1 MLKPL
6 KFRQPQSQTN
16 FRNQLNGVTKPFL
29 SLFLPLTALVG
40 TGLVAFYQIQTN
52 LVWHEIADNE
62 QNEVEMK
69 TALFANR
76 LSFIRADLMVLAS
89 QHELHVIFDA
99 VSKRNTV
106 RESQAALA
114 EEYQII
120 SQQKQQYDQIRF
132 LDKTGQEVVRV
143 NLNRGQASIVPDER
157 LKNQFQRYWF
167 KDTLVLQAGEVFISP
182 LDLNIE
188 AGKID
193 RPLKPT
199 IRFGT
204 PVFDKRGRK
213 SGIVV
218 LNYLAQDFLQDLS
231 PNKSHSFGNISLL
244 NAEGYWL
251 KGPKPED
258 EWGFM
263 YDNGRD
269 RTFARAFPEA
279 WQQIRDRPTGQFHN
293 REGLYTFTTIYPL
306 LEIQKARSSTGS
318 TNPVGPSKAAIDPK
332 SYSWKLIA
340 HVPMTILTQRS
351 QVMRDQILFLFAGLT
366 GLIAIGSWLLVQAK
380 IKDQQSEQEVK
391 GLEKTLQDVH
401 RNQSQL
407 VQTEKMVSL
416 GQLVAGV
423 AHEINN
429 PVNFIHGNLNHMDE
443 YAQNLLKLIQLYQKH
458 YPHPIAEIQAEAD
471 TVDLEFLQE
480 DLPKLIASMKI
491 GADRICQIVLS
502 LRNFSRMDES
512 DYKAVDIHEG
522 LESTLL
528 ILEHRLKAKPEHQA
542 IEIVKD
548 YNKLP
553 AVECYAGQLNQVFM
567 NILANAIDAL
577 EEVTAKGIDREI
589 PNHPSQITIR
599 TSLID
604 AKWVEIAISDNG
616 IGMSEAVRKRIF
628 DPFFTTKSIGK
639 GTGMGMPISYQIVT
653 EKHGGKLDCFSIP
666 GKGTKFIIKIPV
678 RQQVSSP
685 V

>member
-1 MLKPL
+1 MLKSL

-16 FRNQLNGVTKPFL
+16 FRNQLNAVTKPFL

-40 TGLVAFYQIQTN
+40 TGLVTFSQIQAN
-52 LVWHEIADNE
+52 LVWREIADNE
-62 QNEVEMK
+62 RDEVEMK
-69 TALFANR
+69 TALFANQ

-89 QHELHVIFDA
+89 QHELQIILDSVG
-99 VSKRNTV
+99 KRNTV
-106 RESQAALA
+106 REFQAALA

-143 NLNRGQASIVPDER
+143 NLNKRQSSIVPEER
-157 LKNQFQRYWF
+157 LQNQSQRYWF
-167 KDTLVLQAGEVFISP
+167 KDTIVLQAGEVFISP

-204 PVFDKRGRK
+204 PVFDGRGRK

-218 LNYLAQDFLQDLS
+218 LNYLAQNFLQDLS
-231 PNKSHSFGNISLL
+231 PEKSHSFGNISLL

-318 TNPVGPSKAAIDPK
+318 TNPVGSSQAAIDPK
-332 SYSWKLIA
+332 FYAWKLIA
-340 HVPMTILTQRS
+340 HVPMAILTQRS

-380 IKDQQSEQEVK
+380 LKSQQSEQEVK
-391 GLEKTLQDVH
+391 GLEKTLQDVN
-401 RNQSQL
+401 RNQAQL
-407 VQTEKMVSL
+407 VQTEKMASL

-429 PVNFIHGNLNHMDE
+429 PVNFIHGNLSHMDE
-443 YAQNLLKLIQLYQKH
+443 YAQNLLKLIHLYQKH
-458 YPHPIAEIQAEAD
+458 YPHPVSEIQAEAD

-480 DLPKLIASMKI
+480 DLPQILTSMKI
-491 GADRICQIVLS
+491 GSDRIRQIVLS
-502 LRNFSRMDES
+502 LRNFSRMDEA

-528 ILEHRLKAKPEHQA
+528 ILQHRLKAKPEHLV
-542 IEIVKD
+542 IEIIKEYDNLPLVK
-548 YNKLP
+548 
-553 AVECYAGQLNQVFM
+553 CYPGQLNQVFM
-567 NILANAIDAL
+567 NILTNAIDAL
-577 EEVTAKGIDREI
+577 EEVKAKGIDRESQK
-589 PNHPSQITIR
+589 NPSQITIR
-599 TSLID
+599 TSIIDSKLI
-604 AKWVEIAISDNG
+604 EISISDNG
-616 IGMSEAVRKRIF
+616 IGMSKSVLNRIF

-653 EKHGGKLDCFSIP
+653 EKHGGKLDCFSAP
-666 GKGTKFIIKIPV
+666 GQGTKFIIQIPV
-678 RQQVSSP
+678 KQ
-685 V
+685 